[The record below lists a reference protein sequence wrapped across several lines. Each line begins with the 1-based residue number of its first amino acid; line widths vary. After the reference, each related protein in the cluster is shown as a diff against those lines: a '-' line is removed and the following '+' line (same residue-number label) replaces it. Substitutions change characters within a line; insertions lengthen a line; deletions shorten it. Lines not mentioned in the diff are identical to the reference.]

1 MVKVKT
7 DAEQIAYKILSKS
20 LSSPVKQILE
30 NSGLNFDKTYNTAFK
45 KGEGYNVVTEKTGN
59 MISLGV
65 IDPTKV
71 TVSALSNAI
80 SVANTILSTN
90 AIITMA
96 RSYDTTCK
104 Q

>member
-1 MVKVKT
+1 
-7 DAEQIAYKILSKS
+7 
-20 LSSPVKQILE
+20 
-30 NSGLNFDKTYNTAFK
+30 
-45 KGEGYNVVTEKTGN
+45 
-59 MISLGV
+59 MIDLGV